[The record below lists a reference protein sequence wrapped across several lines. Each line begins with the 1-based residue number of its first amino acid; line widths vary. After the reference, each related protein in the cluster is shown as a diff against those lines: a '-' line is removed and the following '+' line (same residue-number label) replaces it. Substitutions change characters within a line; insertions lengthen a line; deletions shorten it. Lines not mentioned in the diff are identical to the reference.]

1 VGRQRGFG
9 IELRQADRDSIE
21 RAISSGEIANT
32 KKEWSMRTRNLQ
44 GMSRSMVNRRDAFK
58 IAGGGA
64 AALAGTHRLLR
75 AGSAQDAEVT
85 LRYQNHW
92 TKDTDAHYEGMN
104 WLYDAFA
111 KAHPNIHIQNILNPD
126 SEESDKKILADCAAG
141 DCPDIIH
148 DANATMWDAGYL
160 LDLTPYLDADPE
172 WKAILDPNVLG
183 TTTTDG
189 KTWAL
194 SGEVSPLPTI
204 WNTRILEDAGVS
216 AVPKTWDELLTAC
229 DAIKAKGYT
238 PTSWEVGGHH
248 QWHDILASQAGGL
261 DAVAANKFDSPQHL
275 EAFNRLKVFV
285 DNKWVPDNEI
295 ELTWQQSVGLF
306 VAEQSAFYLNGAWTI
321 INEIKGE
328 GAAPDLKDNVE
339 FAPYP
344 AVAENGSTVETKQ
357 TTGIGLAAALA
368 DDEAKLNG
376 ALTFMKFWFSEEGA
390 KQWIL
395 LTSSPMGI
403 SVDLSTL
410 EGVDPLLLAFLG
422 AKDSAK
428 TPYALPGTKA
438 MQERGWDD
446 CATGLDT
453 LLSGGTAEAAVEAY
467 LQEMSKYTTA

>member
-1 VGRQRGFG
+1 
-9 IELRQADRDSIE
+9 
-21 RAISSGEIANT
+21 
-32 KKEWSMRTRNLQ
+32 MRTRQFRGYDPFTL
-44 GMSRSMVNRRDAFK
+44 SRRDALK
-58 IAGGGA
+58 MTGASA
-64 AALAGTHRLLR
+64 AALGGAHRLLR
-75 AGSAQDAEVT
+75 VGRAQDAEVT

-92 TKDTDAHYEGMN
+92 TKETDAHYEGMN
-104 WLYDAFA
+104 WLYEAFA
-111 KAHPNIHIQNILNPD
+111 AAHPNIHIENILNPD

-148 DANATMWDAGYL
+148 DANATMWEAGYL
-160 LDLTPYLDADPE
+160 LDLTKYIDDDPA
-172 WKAILDPNVLG
+172 WKAILDANVLG

-189 KTWAL
+189 HIWGL

-204 WNTRILEDAGVS
+204 WNTRILEDAGVA
-216 AVPKTWDELLTAC
+216 AVPTTWDELLAAC
-229 DAIKAKGYT
+229 DAIKSKGYT

-248 QWHDILASQAGGL
+248 QWHNALASQAGGL

-275 EAFNRLKVFV
+275 EAFNRLKLFV

-295 ELTWQQSVGLF
+295 ELTWQESVALF

-321 INEIKGE
+321 GNEITGE
-328 GAAPDLKDNVE
+328 GAAPDLKDNVA

-344 AVAENGSTVETKQ
+344 TIGENGTTVEIKQ

-368 DDEAKLNG
+368 DDEAKLN
-376 ALTFMKFWFSEEGA
+376 AAITFMKFWFSEEGG

-395 LTSSPMGI
+395 LTRSPMGVN
-403 SVDLSTL
+403 VDLSTL
-410 EGVDPLLLAFLG
+410 EGVDPLLLGFLG

-428 TPYALPGTKA
+428 TPYSLPGTKA

-453 LLSGGTAEAAVEAY
+453 LLTGGSAEAAVEAY
-467 LQEMSKYTTA
+467 MTEMSKYTTP